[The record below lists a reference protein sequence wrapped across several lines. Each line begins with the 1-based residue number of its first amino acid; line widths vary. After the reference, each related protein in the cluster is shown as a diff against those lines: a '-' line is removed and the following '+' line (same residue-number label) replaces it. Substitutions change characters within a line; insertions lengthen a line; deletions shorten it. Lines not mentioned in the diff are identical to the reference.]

1 MTIWGAIGTAV
12 GLDNIVCS
20 TMPTCAISTGINL
33 VETINSG
40 ATSGFAQVTNNI
52 LKISVFKADVNLHGS
67 FSYPVAIS

>member
-1 MTIWGAIGTAV
+1 MGF
-12 GLDNIVCS
+12 
-20 TMPTCAISTGINL
+20 PFAISTGINL

-67 FSYPVAIS
+67 FSYPIATI